1 MKSRSAKLAAA
12 TLAGALG
19 ITGTLMSTAT
29 PASAATGTA
38 KLAITHSGGGVG
50 WCASMSGYIPMG
62 DYETHGYLNN
72 GAMFAFDVWGD
83 DPVYDDYRYGSAWAT
98 QATSPVAGEVNIF
111 ASSRGIEL
119 RGVHCQVNYWLNE
132 DVPGDDEIFAH
143 LYVYRGGG
151 EGLLADIKTN
161 VVSGSFGF

>member
-1 MKSRSAKLAAA
+1 MNKRFTKLAAA
-12 TLAGALG
+12 SLAGAIGL
-19 ITGTLMSTAT
+19 TSALVATAS
-29 PASAATGTA
+29 PASAASGTA
-38 KLAITHSGGGVG
+38 KITVSNSAGVG

-62 DYETHGYLNN
+62 AYETHGYLNN
-72 GAMFAFDVWGD
+72 GAMFSFEVWGD
-83 DPVYDDYRYGSAWAT
+83 DPIYDDYRYGSPWAT
-98 QATSPVAGEVNIF
+98 QVTSPVAGEVNIF

-143 LYVYRGGG
+143 LMVFKGGG

-161 VVSGSFGF
+161 VVSGSYGF

>member
-1 MKSRSAKLAAA
+1 MNKRFTKLAAA
-12 TLAGALG
+12 ALAGAIGL
-19 ITGTLMSTAT
+19 TSALVATAS
-29 PASAATGTA
+29 PASAASGTA
-38 KLAITHSGGGVG
+38 KITVSHSAGVG

-62 DYETHGYLNN
+62 AYETHGYLNN
-72 GAMFAFDVWGD
+72 GAMFSFEVWGD
-83 DPVYDDYRYGSAWAT
+83 DPIYDDYRYGSPWAT

-143 LYVYRGGG
+143 LMVFKGGG

-161 VVSGSFGF
+161 VVSGSYGF